1 MDFELTQHAKET
13 IEERKIPISYV
24 ERVIK
29 NPELIHLDVNDTHLE
44 HRLGVIEEYED
55 RVLRVIINK
64 NTKPIK
70 IITAYFDRK
79 MRGKL

>member
-13 IEERKIPISYV
+13 IEERKIPVSYV

-29 NPELIHLDVNDTHLE
+29 NPELIHPDLNDTDLE
-44 HRLGVIEEYED
+44 HRLGAIEEYEG

-64 NTKPIK
+64 NSKPIK
-70 IITAYFDRK
+70 LVTAYFDRK